1 MPNISESFEGFY
13 MHFFLFLGVV
23 SVVRLWSRF
32 VESKNYVLLCS
43 NKNMEQYGE
52 IDTDC
57 MFWSD
62 RLRDIPV
69 PLKRYFSSA

>member
-1 MPNISESFEGFY
+1 MRVLKGFTCI
-13 MHFFLFLGVV
+13 FFLFLGVV

-43 NKNMEQYGE
+43 NKNTEQSGE

-57 MFWSD
+57 RFVF
-62 RLRDIPV
+62 R
-69 PLKRYFSSA
+69 PLKRYSGTA

>member
-1 MPNISESFEGFY
+1 MPNISEGFEGFY

-32 VESKNYVLLCS
+32 VKSKNYVLLCS
-43 NKNMEQYGE
+43 NKNTEQYGE

-57 MFWSD
+57 MFLF
-62 RLRDIPV
+62 R
-69 PLKRYFSSA
+69 PLKRYSGTA